1 MMGKV
6 GMFALVRKVLAA
18 CVALAGLVAPAMV
31 FADDLKIGIA
41 TEPSSLDPHFHVF
54 SPNIN
59 VAMYTF
65 DKLINFDENM
75 DLEPNLALSWDAL
88 DDSTWQIKLR
98 EGVKFHDGTPL
109 TAADVKFTIERAPT
123 VPNSPSSYARFL
135 QPIKA
140 VEVVDDLTLKLS
152 TDGPFPLLP
161 RYLATFV
168 IVSKKNGEAAT
179 TDDYNAGK
187 AMIGTGPFKF
197 VSWTKGDSI
206 VFKRNEDYWG
216 TKARWDTVTLKP
228 IPQNASRVAALLAGD
243 VDVIEQVPPSDVARI
258 KADPERTVVQAV
270 SNMVIYVHMDS
281 DRDASPFVTDK
292 NGAPLTKNPLKDPRV
307 RKAMSMAINREAI
320 VERVL
325 EGAGVPAGQIQV
337 EGTFAFSP
345 DLKPEAYDPEK
356 AKALLAEAG
365 WGDGFGL
372 TLHAPADRYVNDAQ
386 IAETL
391 AQMLSRIGIATK
403 VETMPAAVLFSR
415 GTKLEFSVLMAGWNP
430 NTGEP
435 SEVLAGLL
443 HTYNK
448 EKGFGGANRGRYSNP
463 AMDQDLEKALV
474 TVDKKEHEALL
485 IKATQEVRGDDGV
498 LFLHHQMN
506 TWGMRKGLTVSPR
519 VDAYTLAATIT
530 SE

>member
-1 MMGKV
+1 MNV
-6 GMFALVRKVLAA
+6 FVRRLLAA
-18 CVALAGLVAPAMV
+18 FVALAGLAAPAAV
-31 FADDLKIGIA
+31 LADELKIGIA

-65 DKLINFDENM
+65 DKLINFDQNM

-109 TAADVKFTIERAPT
+109 TAGDVKFTIERAPT

-135 QPIKA
+135 KPIKG
-140 VEVVDDLTLKLS
+140 VEVVDDHTLKLL

-161 RYLATFV
+161 RYLATFA
-168 IVSKKNGEAAT
+168 IVSKKNGEGAA
-179 TDDYNAGK
+179 TDDYNSGK

-206 VFKRNEDYWG
+206 VFKRNDDYWG
-216 TKARWDTVTLKP
+216 KKPEWDTVTLRP

-243 VDVIEQVPPSDVARI
+243 VDVIEQVPPSDIARI
-258 KADPERTVVQAV
+258 KADPDRDIAQAV
-270 SNMVIYVHMDS
+270 SNMVIYIHMDS

-292 NGAPLTKNPLKDPRV
+292 DGKPLGKNPLKDPRV
-307 RKAMSMAINREAI
+307 RKAMSMAINRQAI
-320 VERVL
+320 VDRVL

-345 DLKPEAYDPEK
+345 DLKPETYDPEK

-372 TLHAPADRYVNDAQ
+372 TLDAPADRYVNDAQ
-386 IAETL
+386 VAEAV
-391 AQMLSRIGIATK
+391 AQMLSRVGIATK

-443 HTYNK
+443 HTYDK

-463 AMDQDLEKALV
+463 AMDEALEKALV
-474 TVDKKEHEALL
+474 TVDKAEHEALL
-485 IKATQEVRGDDGV
+485 IKAMQEVRSNDGV

-506 TWGMRKGLTVSPR
+506 TWGMRKGLSVSPR

-530 SE
+530 AE